1 MMSKPKIK
9 RPDAVQH
16 FTKNHIIHALKKVR
30 FALLGCV
37 LACCAHCAQAQVQN
51 PAPAFPRMA
60 GYVGLVHPLVTYSDA
75 GTTKNFENGYTVGMP
90 LGINL
95 WKSSK
100 VGFSLEIVP
109 FIRAENGTSKT
120 SNLLIHPGI
129 LYALG
134 NGFTFAGRAAFETGG
149 RYGFTPVLNKV
160 VKKNR
165 NSSYFVAVPLPV
177 RFGNNHPASAT
188 VGLQFGIAF

>member
-1 MMSKPKIK
+1 MTPLRNKRLRLILQPLIK
-9 RPDAVQH
+9 RHNYVLTLIFQVA
-16 FTKNHIIHALKKVR
+16 
-30 FALLGCV
+30 FACSME
-37 LACCAHCAQAQVQN
+37 AQVQN
-51 PAPAFPRMA
+51 PAPVFPRMA
-60 GYVGLVHPLVTYSDA
+60 GYVGILHPLVTYSGD
-75 GTTKNFENGYTVGMP
+75 GTTKNFEHSYTVGMP
-90 LGINL
+90 LGINI
-95 WKSSK
+95 WKTSK

-134 NGFTFAGRAAFETGG
+134 SGFTFAGRAAFETGG

-160 VKKNR
+160 VRKNK

-177 RFGNNHPASAT
+177 RFGNNHPAAASI
-188 VGLQFGIAF
+188 GLQVGIAF